1 MEIAVVGINHK
12 TALVDIRERLAFDAE
27 STVLAIKLLKDRFT
41 DGEFVLLSTCNRVEI
56 YCALKK
62 NDDLRP
68 DELGRFLG
76 DFHNVDF
83 AEYQNSL
90 YTYHGEEAVRHL
102 LGVASSLDSMV
113 VGEPQISAQ
122 VKESYRLA
130 CTAGCTGKVLNKL
143 FHCAFKTSKNIYT
156 TTSITNRRVSVAGVA
171 VELARQLF
179 EDTKAAKIVVLGAGN
194 MGELLVEHFLHIK
207 CSDITIINRTADK
220 GKKIAERYRI
230 STDRWENL
238 DEHLSG
244 ADIVVAA
251 AATTQDYL
259 FDHSSFAKVMDKR
272 QTNAL
277 LVIDIAVPRN
287 FEPSI
292 NDIENVHVYS
302 IDDLAQVVLD
312 NIKLR
317 QVDAV
322 KAVDI
327 VCHNVNEFMEWF
339 SIRDIGPIIGKIKE
353 SFRQIHQIETER
365 FLAGLEEHINC
376 KEDLERMSGR
386 IVNKLLHCIIQNVST
401 TAREKGT
408 DTAAKLAGS
417 IIARAEKIVA
427 EENITKKV

>member
-27 STVLAIKLLKDRFT
+27 STVLALKLLKDRFT
-41 DGEFVLLSTCNRVEI
+41 EGEFVLLSTCNRVEI

-62 NDDLRP
+62 NDDLSP

-83 AEYQNSL
+83 AEYQDSL

-102 LGVASSLDSMV
+102 LRVASSLDSMV

-130 CTAGCTGKVLNKL
+130 CTAGCTGKILNKL

-156 TTSITNRRVSVAGVA
+156 VTPITNRRVSVAGVA

-207 CSDITIINRTADK
+207 CNDITIINRTVDK

-238 DEHLSG
+238 NEHLSE

-259 FDHSSFAKVMDKR
+259 FEHSSFAKVMDKR
-272 QTNAL
+272 RGSAL

-292 NDIENVHVYS
+292 NDIENVHLYS

-312 NIKLR
+312 NIKMR
-317 QVDAV
+317 QADAV

-353 SFRQIHQIETER
+353 SFRRIHQIETER
-365 FLAGLEEHINC
+365 FLAGLEEHIDC
-376 KEDLERMSGR
+376 KEDMERMSGR

-401 TAREKGT
+401 TAREKGA

-427 EENITKKV
+427 EENITEKV